1 MTLPLY
7 YYVLGTP
14 LGVLGLFRWGCWLVR
29 RIPAVLYKPVVNDFR
44 TSISIAVPVYQEDP
58 IIFETAIQSWL
69 ANNVEEVIL
78 VIDQSDK
85 VCQEIASRY
94 PVTVVITDV
103 PGKRDA
109 LVKGWN
115 AASTELVA
123 LVDSDTIWAPDVA
136 AEVCKPFA
144 DPRMGGVGTRQ
155 SVYGSTGLLSR
166 LTDMFLDHRYFD
178 ENASQSFLG
187 KAVSCL
193 SGRTAVYRRS
203 VLMEIQE
210 EFMTET
216 FWGVPC
222 LSGDDKR
229 LTTLTLEYGYLTY
242 MQRTAQVWSTFPDS
256 PRVFRKQRL
265 RWARNTWRSD
275 LRALSRPWVWRHPF
289 LAYTMIDKA
298 LAGFTVLLGPIFMV
312 WALVVPELDLL
323 RGARALVADQP
334 VGEAAA
340 APVPA
345 ALVVLLH
352 PGLRR
357 VLVGHGDHQD
367 PRADDDPQAAVAHP
381 PGGRRERR
389 GRADRGRRREPGR
402 DRCCGGSAHPA
413 AGAAGAGRVRGLPRR
428 PHRAGRDGGGGR
440 RGRRGA
446 TAPAAPASPPA
457 PAAPST
463 TGAAPS
469 AAATS
474 AAGAEAVSPAARGL
488 APGTVGAAA
497 PAARSTSAAQ
507 PAPPAQ
513 PEGAA
518 RSTRMSTSTSR
529 HWVRRLLAGATVATL
544 VGIAAPAGVAGAAE
558 AAPAALLLAQPSGG
572 ADAGSGTGSTGGTG
586 AGTGSSGSTG
596 GDTGS
601 GSTGGGSGAGAGGD
615 TSGSGNAGAGAG
627 GNAEGQADAAASRA
641 AAASEAAQEQANAER
656 KAAKEKAQASV
667 TPPRRRRRPPR
678 RSARP
683 PSGPPRPP
691 RRPPPPRRRPAR
703 PGTGAAGR
711 RS

>member
-29 RIPAVLYKPVVNDFR
+29 RVPAVLYNPVVNDFR

-58 IIFETAIQSWL
+58 IIFETAIRSWL

-178 ENASQSFLG
+178 ENASQSYLG

-210 EFMTET
+210 DFMSET

-275 LRALSRPWVWRHPF
+275 LRALSRRWVWSHPF

-298 LAGFTVLLGPIFMV
+298 LSGFTVLLGPIFMV
-312 WALVVPELDLL
+312 WALVAQNWIFCAVLALWWQISRSAKLL
-323 RGARALVADQP
+323 PHLYRRPSSFFFIPAYVMFSWVMAIIKLHALVTIRKQRWLTRQVAVENGAVVRTAGTGEDPAEIAAAADPLTQPLGQPEP
-334 VGEAAA
+334 VGFGASPVALTEPVATAAVAAAAAA
-340 APVPA
+340 APRPYPQP
-345 ALVVLLH
+345 H
-352 PGLRR
+352 PHPHPHPHPQPHPQQG
-357 VLVGHGDHQD
+357 
-367 PRADDDPQAAVAHP
+367 PRPQPHP
-381 PGGRRERR
+381 QPGPRPSPR
-389 GRADRGRRREPGR
+389 PH
-402 DRCCGGSAHPA
+402 GGSHP
-413 AGAAGAGRVRGLPRR
+413 
-428 PHRAGRDGGGGR
+428 
-440 RGRRGA
+440 
-446 TAPAAPASPPA
+446 
-457 PAAPST
+457 
-463 TGAAPS
+463 APS
-469 AAATS
+469 A
-474 AAGAEAVSPAARGL
+474 PQH
-488 APGTVGAAA
+488 P
-497 PAARSTSAAQ
+497 Q
-507 PAPPAQ
+507 PAPRPQPNPRSQPNQRAQ
-513 PEGAA
+513 PG
-518 RSTRMSTSTSR
+518 
-529 HWVRRLLAGATVATL
+529 V
-544 VGIAAPAGVAGAAE
+544 PA
-558 AAPAALLLAQPSGG
+558 
-572 ADAGSGTGSTGGTG
+572 
-586 AGTGSSGSTG
+586 
-596 GDTGS
+596 
-601 GSTGGGSGAGAGGD
+601 
-615 TSGSGNAGAGAG
+615 
-627 GNAEGQADAAASRA
+627 
-641 AAASEAAQEQANAER
+641 
-656 KAAKEKAQASV
+656 
-667 TPPRRRRRPPR
+667 
-678 RSARP
+678 
-683 PSGPPRPP
+683 
-691 RRPPPPRRRPAR
+691 
-703 PGTGAAGR
+703 
-711 RS
+711 